1 MKKLFALIL
10 ALGLLFSFATAEE
23 EVAAELSWDNVSEET
38 KALGSFYPIDMQESG
53 KIIYWVPQNMAAQD
67 TSAIEAVGL
76 LAAFATADEEYTISV
91 YGLTVADGWQA
102 YVAGQGITEEN
113 AKQFTTNGI
122 YAIGFEQEEQGIDMV
137 IIPVT
142 DTSVLVYAFTPLNGD
157 EEWDEV
163 KGAIVSSIQMAE

>member
-10 ALGLLFSFATAEE
+10 ALGLLFSFAMAED
-23 EVAAELSWDNVSEET
+23 AALELSWDNVSEET

-53 KIIYWVPQNMAAQD
+53 KLIYWVPQNMAAQD

-76 LAAFATADEEYTISV
+76 VAAFATADGEYTISV

-102 YVAGQGITEEN
+102 YVAGQGITEEK

-163 KGAIVSSIQMAE
+163 KGVIVSSIQWIK